1 MAIAQLK
8 CCFILV
14 ILCFYNISL
23 SYSHFTGFSLEIVFI
38 VLRFADLL
46 LTIGSVAFIKFN
58 KNMKE
63 LVDFSNY
70 WPTSRHFSPIFTR
83 FNFLSTWNKSNDLEL
98 SIYISPRWE
107 HPLRTS
113 PKNGY
118 FWPPSPCPF
127 QPDPLPQKGH
137 PIIFQKRSYLTWYE
151 YVF

>member
-70 WPTSRHFSPIFTR
+70 
-83 FNFLSTWNKSNDLEL
+83 
-98 SIYISPRWE
+98 
-107 HPLRTS
+107 
-113 PKNGY
+113 
-118 FWPPSPCPF
+118 
-127 QPDPLPQKGH
+127 
-137 PIIFQKRSYLTWYE
+137 
-151 YVF
+151 